1 MRKAQFFYL
10 LRRGLLSGGLNLIK
24 EGLVMASKFTTQ
36 GLSFPAQGSAE
47 FNGTSDYID
56 MGNTLN
62 QGTGNATY
70 SFWAYVEADSAG
82 PCAIAKSIGGSLVPN
97 YGFLAGVFVNGSVY
111 YFTGDSDTSTYGGAA
126 LHAGL
131 NQWQYVS
138 IVVDKSQTEVGIYIN
153 GSKQTTTRTLGGAL
167 SAVGNVTN
175 TQPLVIGAE
184 SDLSNKFD
192 GNLAN
197 VAIWNRALSSDEIN
211 SVMWKSYEGLT
222 GAESNGLQAWY
233 SLDDITSPAAS
244 LANMEQ
250 LATDKNATIENKAA
264 ITAAV
269 NALS

>member
-56 MGNTLN
+56 TGIAPGDFPVDEFTL
-62 QGTGNATY
+62 
-70 SFWAYVEADSAG
+70 SFWAYLDISKDVILFSVGNGFNGDGFFIEMNPLEWEFWGVETTLGTSRSIQAPNSAEINKWAFITAVING
-82 PCAIAKSIGGSLVPN
+82 TDWKLYKDGSLIT
-97 YGFLAGVFVNGSVY
+97 YTTAGSNIKTPTAHNATISKYKDGLSGY
-111 YFTGDSDTSTYGGAA
+111 Y
-126 LHAGL
+126 
-131 NQWQYVS
+131 V
-138 IVVDKSQTEVGIYIN
+138 
-153 GSKQTTTRTLGGAL
+153 
-167 SAVGNVTN
+167 
-175 TQPLVIGAE
+175 
-184 SDLSNKFD
+184 D

-233 SLDDITSPAAS
+233 SLDDISGTSVPDS
-244 LANMEQ
+244 SGNGN
-250 LATDKNATIENKAA
+250 DG
-264 ITAAV
+264 TAY
-269 NALS
+269 